1 MDSELKCAYSY
12 ETEKHY
18 QSCVLRFIMW
28 MIGFGKFSSGLWLA
42 LILSTDVDYITICR
56 MIKEINASVKNQVL
70 EKWLHVKTEN
80 ANLCGFIVPVSL
92 RKLKGNGIAKIV
104 RKGKIKNKH
113 DLTTVSS

>member
-1 MDSELKCAYSY
+1 MY
-12 ETEKHY
+12 
-18 QSCVLRFIMW
+18 
-28 MIGFGKFSSGLWLA
+28 
-42 LILSTDVDYITICR
+42 
-56 MIKEINASVKNQVL
+56 
-70 EKWLHVKTEN
+70 VKTEN